1 MTDLLDEVTKLLAY
15 VGDDGAKDG
24 YFLRT
29 NNANNPVYSIPI
41 RTEPLVNEELEDL
54 VYQVK
59 MFLERGT
66 PLYDIPQ
73 DIVNRV
79 ISLKKAFDESTKE
92 RKAEVIE
99 YLSSYEA
106 NPMQGGRRKRNN
118 RKSKRTVKKRRNNR
132 KTRRNNRK

>member
-15 VGDDGAKDG
+15 VGDEGAKDG

-41 RTEPLVNEELEDL
+41 RAEPLVNEELEDL

-106 NPMQGGRRKRNN
+106 NPMQGGRNKRNN

-132 KTRRNNRK
+132 KTQRNRK

>member
-15 VGDDGAKDG
+15 VGDEGAKDG

-29 NNANNPVYSIPI
+29 NNAGNPVYSIPI
-41 RTEPLVNEELEDL
+41 RAEPLVNEELEDL

-59 MFLERGT
+59 TFLESGT

-73 DIVNRV
+73 DIVNKV
-79 ISLKKAFDESTKE
+79 KILKNAFNESTDE
-92 RKAEVIE
+92 EKAEVIE

-106 NPMQGGRRKRNN
+106 NPMQGGRNKR
-118 RKSKRTVKKRRNNR
+118 RKSKRTIKKRRNNR